1 MTQEREFYAT
11 TVDEAVGKAANEL
24 GLPSE
29 EISYTVLDEGNSGFL
44 GIGARDARILVT
56 TTVSAPEAAI
66 EDDEPLANEPVA
78 DEPVA
83 DEPVA
88 TVPDDDA
95 GADSPDEEPPDIGA
109 SSETSPLAEV
119 YGDSSDSEQ
128 EEAPQELLDKV
139 RELVSS
145 TLDAMDFD
153 AQVEVY
159 DAGGFIAVDVA
170 SEDTAL
176 FIGQKGE
183 TIDALQYLVNVAA
196 FKERD
201 FFKRIVLDA
210 EGYRQRRVEAI
221 QGMAH
226 RTARKAIR
234 ERRTVEMPPMNSSER
249 RVVHLY
255 LSENP
260 NVTTESEGTGD
271 GRRVMVSPS

>member
-1 MTQEREFYAT
+1 MTEEREFYAT
-11 TVDEAVGKAANEL
+11 TVDEAVGKAADEL
-24 GLPSE
+24 GLPAE
-29 EISYTVLDEGNSGFL
+29 EISYSVLDEGNSGFL

-56 TTVSAPEAAI
+56 TTVSAPAPAVE
-66 EDDEPLANEPVA
+66 EDDDDPLASMP
-78 DEPVA
+78 DE
-83 DEPVA
+83 
-88 TVPDDDA
+88 A
-95 GADSPDEEPPDIGA
+95 GPESPDEEPPDTAASRESSSLSDVYGE
-109 SSETSPLAEV
+109 SSESGQA
-119 YGDSSDSEQ
+119 
-128 EEAPQELLDKV
+128 EAPQELLDEVKD
-139 RELVSS
+139 LVA
-145 TLDAMDFD
+145 TILDAMNFD
-153 AQVEVY
+153 ARVEAY
-159 DAGGFIAVDVA
+159 DAGGFIAVDVV

-226 RTARKAIR
+226 RTARKALR

-255 LSENP
+255 LSDNP

>member
-1 MTQEREFYAT
+1 MTEEREFYAA
-11 TVDEAVGKAANEL
+11 TVDEAVGKAADEL
-24 GLPSE
+24 GLPAD
-29 EISYTVLDEGNSGFL
+29 EISYTVLDEGNTGFL

-56 TTVSAPEAAI
+56 TTVSTPEAAI
-66 EDDEPLANEPVA
+66 EDDEPLA
-78 DEPVA
+78 
-83 DEPVA
+83 
-88 TVPDDDA
+88 TVPDEAD
-95 GADSPDEEPPDIGA
+95 ADSPDEESLDIGA
-109 SSETSPLAEV
+109 SSDPSPLTEV
-119 YGDSSDSEQ
+119 YGESSGSE
-128 EEAPQELLDKV
+128 A
-139 RELVSS
+139 
-145 TLDAMDFD
+145 A
-153 AQVEVY
+153 
-159 DAGGFIAVDVA
+159 
-170 SEDTAL
+170 EDTAL

-226 RTARKAIR
+226 RTARKALR

>member
-1 MTQEREFYAT
+1 MTERREFYAA
-11 TVDEAVGKAANEL
+11 TVDEALSKAANEL
-24 GLPSE
+24 GLPAQ
-29 EISYTVLDEGNSGFL
+29 EISFSVLDEGNSGFL
-44 GIGARDARILVT
+44 GIGARDARILVE
-56 TTVSAPEAAI
+56 TTVASPDARVEVN
-66 EDDEPLANEPVA
+66 DPLA
-78 DEPVA
+78 
-83 DEPVA
+83 A
-88 TVPDDDA
+88 TVPGDDVDSAPPVEESSGIAA
-95 GADSPDEEPPDIGA
+95 GLE
-109 SSETSPLAEV
+109 SSSLAEV
-119 YGDSSDSEQ
+119 YGASSDADPA
-128 EEAPQELLDKV
+128 EAPQELLDEV
-139 RELVSS
+139 RDLVTSI
-145 TLDAMDFD
+145 LEAMNFV

-196 FKERD
+196 FKERS

-226 RTARKAIR
+226 RTARRAVR

-255 LSENP
+255 LSDNP